1 MNLDPA
7 VMSRPFSANI
17 DTRDTAKYKEVMKQF
32 NLGPNGGILTSLNF
46 IFYKTRLP
54 LVLAFNKTDMAQHQ
68 FALVIVK
75 PFAFVFWFY
84 LLLVNYLCGYCGD
97 EMVPT
102 TALINHIFSRTDRI
116 MEQAIGNGM
125 GMFYFEAFHVALDS
139 DHSYTSTLTR
149 SLSLAMEEF
158 YENLGSVGVSAV
170 SGAGMEAFF
179 KAIEASAEEYMET
192 YKADLDKQ
200 RKDMEKSRGE
210 TVVLSTGLKD
220 REISSK
226 AMMDEDDEEE
236 VEYDYERFTKEEDV
250 IDEDEDAEVARSLIA
265 NSFSD
270 GSAWLVLVSVFTLS
284 SPMHLLTRF
293 SPF

>member
-1 MNLDPA
+1 M
-7 VMSRPFSANI
+7 
-17 DTRDTAKYKEVMKQF
+17 
-32 NLGPNGGILTSLNF
+32 
-46 IFYKTRLP
+46 
-54 LVLAFNKTDMAQHQ
+54 
-68 FALVIVK
+68 
-75 PFAFVFWFY
+75 
-84 LLLVNYLCGYCGD
+84 CCCCCYCC
-97 EMVPT
+97 VCW
-102 TALINHIFSRTDRI
+102 
-116 MEQAIGNGM
+116 MED
-125 GMFYFEAFHVALDS
+125 FEAFHVALDS

-149 SLSLAMEEF
+149 SLSLALEEF

-236 VEYDYERFTKEEDV
+236 AEYDYERFTKEEDV
-250 IDEDEDAEVARSLIA
+250 IDEDEDAEVARF
-265 NSFSD
+265 SF
-270 GSAWLVLVSVFTLS
+270 
-284 SPMHLLTRF
+284 
-293 SPF
+293 